1 MDQQFLSTVFSLIEH
16 INRQELRNSSK
27 HLIINYIKESG
38 EIALVDRGREAVE
51 RYTNTML
58 PSLDRLKEKDRV
70 SRLEPLD
77 HLVLKL
83 AYSAKQAEER
93 R

>member
-1 MDQQFLSTVFSLIEH
+1 MVT
-16 INRQELRNSSK
+16 
-27 HLIINYIKESG
+27 
-38 EIALVDRGREAVE
+38 RGREAVE

-58 PSLDRLKEKDRV
+58 PSLDRLKEKARI

-83 AYSAKQAEER
+83 EYSAKEAEEKSQDGR
-93 R
+93 RYR